1 MDFSSISV
9 LFPQLVDVLYSSQLS
24 SGPSGGGLVTMI
36 ATQGVVALIS
46 EHTIYYY
53 YYYYYWN

>member
-53 YYYYYWN
+53 YYYYY